1 MYRTIRQ
8 LAPPWPPALEHP
20 TFKYFYA
27 RAVKNKVGRLK
38 IGNALRFPL
47 TDNHSFSADIIAPG
61 HKNCNLAV
69 GFDRSIDLGQKV
81 DMLVHSR

>member
-1 MYRTIRQ
+1 
-8 LAPPWPPALEHP
+8 
-20 TFKYFYA
+20 
-27 RAVKNKVGRLK
+27 LK